1 MKRTKQIRTLLAGLA
16 VAALIGAASC
26 RHAQQLPT
34 NTTNNTRFG
43 WELDNGRRAQISD
56 YKGKVLLLDFYATW
70 CEPCRDETP
79 HLVQL
84 HQRYASQGLQIVG
97 LNVGGEDD
105 HPEVPAFA
113 KEFGIEYPL
122 AIPDDEFV
130 DEYLGLNQ
138 NIPQS
143 FIIDRQG
150 RMVKRFVGYGQES
163 AQELDRIVESTLAQS
178 Q

>member
-1 MKRTKQIRTLLAGLA
+1 MNSGTKIRFAVTIALALLTAGSA
-16 VAALIGAASC
+16 C
-26 RHAQQLPT
+26 RRLPPSAT
-34 NTTNNTRFG
+34 NPTSANGLG
-43 WELDNGRRAQISD
+43 WELDNGQRGQISD

-70 CEPCRDETP
+70 CDPCRAETP
-79 HLVQL
+79 HLVEL

-105 HPEVPAFA
+105 HAEVPAFA
-113 KEFGIEYPL
+113 KEFGIQYAL
-122 AIPDDEFV
+122 AIPDDQLV
-130 DEYLGLNQ
+130 DAYLGMNQ

-150 RMVKRFVGYGQES
+150 RVVRRFVGYGEQS
-163 AQELDRIVESTLAQS
+163 AGELDRVVQTTLSQS

>member
-1 MKRTKQIRTLLAGLA
+1 MKNGTKIKVAVVILA
-16 VAALIGAASC
+16 VVLIGGSACHRPQPAA
-26 RHAQQLPT
+26 T
-34 NTTNNTRFG
+34 NPPAADTFG
-43 WELDNGRRAQISD
+43 WELNGGQRGRISD

-70 CEPCRDETP
+70 CDPCRAETP
-79 HLVQL
+79 HLVEL
-84 HQRYASQGLQIVG
+84 HQRYASQGLQLIG

-105 HPEVPAFA
+105 HAEVPAFA
-113 KEFGIEYPL
+113 KEFGIQYPL

-130 DEYLGLNQ
+130 DQYLGLNQ

-150 RMVKRFVGYGQES
+150 RVVKRFVGFGEAS
-163 AQELDRIVESTLAQS
+163 AQELDRVVESTLAQS

>member
-1 MKRTKQIRTLLAGLA
+1 MKNGTKIKVAVVILAA
-16 VAALIGAASC
+16 VLIGGSACHRPQPAA
-26 RHAQQLPT
+26 T
-34 NTTNNTRFG
+34 NPPAANAFG
-43 WELDNGRRAQISD
+43 WELDDGQRGRISD

-70 CEPCRDETP
+70 CDPCRAETP
-79 HLVQL
+79 HLVEL
-84 HQRYASQGLQIVG
+84 HQRYGSQGLQIIG

-105 HPEVPAFA
+105 HAEVPAFA
-113 KEFGIEYPL
+113 KEFGIQYPL

-130 DEYLGLNQ
+130 DQYLGLNQ

-150 RMVKRFVGYGQES
+150 RIVKRFVGFGETS
-163 AQELDRIVESTLAQS
+163 AQELDRVVESTLAQS

>member
-1 MKRTKQIRTLLAGLA
+1 MKFRVLATLALATLIAMSSCHRSSTTTTPIAANGL
-16 VAALIGAASC
+16 
-26 RHAQQLPT
+26 
-34 NTTNNTRFG
+34 G
-43 WELDNGRRAQISD
+43 WELNNGQRAKVSD

-70 CEPCRDETP
+70 CDPCRAETP
-79 HLVQL
+79 YLVQL

-105 HPEVPAFA
+105 HAEVPAFA
-113 KEFGIEYPL
+113 KEFGIPYPL
-122 AIPDDEFV
+122 AVPDDEFT
-130 DEYLGLNQ
+130 DQYMGLNQ

-150 RMVKRFVGYGQES
+150 RLVKRFIGFGQTS
-163 AQELDRIVESTLAQS
+163 APELDRIVESTLAQS